1 MKRRLPLGIQDFAKI
16 REGGYCYVDKTARI
30 HDLLTGSGSQFFL
43 SRPRRFGKSLLC
55 STLGVIFEGKRELF
69 SGLAID
75 SLDWEWKK
83 RPVIRFDLNPG
94 DYVRGIN
101 ELFATINM
109 ALDLCAEKYG
119 VPCEGETISA
129 QFTRLIYKLW
139 EKFGEKVVVVIDEYD
154 KPLLSTIDHKELHE
168 TMRSALKGFYSV
180 LKSSDAYLEFVFLTG
195 VTKFAQVSVFS
206 DLNHLTD
213 LSLDPPYSDLCGITQ
228 EELEQDFAPE
238 IDEIIQNGTRD
249 RERYLAEL
257 KRFYNGYRFSRKP
270 VTVYNP
276 FGLLNH
282 FDKGGDFLP
291 YWFETGTPAFLI
303 KLIEKQNID
312 IVNLGKLTVRYD
324 DFRKYDGENMEAVP
338 VLYQSGY
345 LTIAGYNE
353 ERNIFSLD
361 YPNEEVRGSFAESLI
376 EKYLRVPG
384 QNLHAFIV
392 RFSNAIYDGDVDG
405 ILNNRYVEECGNIT

>member
-1 MKRRLPLGIQDFAKI
+1 
-16 REGGYCYVDKTARI
+16 
-30 HDLLTGSGSQFFL
+30 
-43 SRPRRFGKSLLC
+43 
-55 STLGVIFEGKRELF
+55 
-69 SGLAID
+69 
-75 SLDWEWKK
+75 
-83 RPVIRFDLNPG
+83 
-94 DYVRGIN
+94 
-101 ELFATINM
+101 
-109 ALDLCAEKYG
+109 
-119 VPCEGETISA
+119 
-129 QFTRLIYKLW
+129 
-139 EKFGEKVVVVIDEYD
+139 
-154 KPLLSTIDHKELHE
+154 
-168 TMRSALKGFYSV
+168 
-180 LKSSDAYLEFVFLTG
+180 VFLTG

-213 LSLDPPYSDLCGITQ
+213 LSLDPRYSDLCGITQ
-228 EELEQDFAPE
+228 EELKQDFAPE
-238 IDEIIQNGTRD
+238 IDGIIQNGTRD

-257 KRFYNGYRFSRKP
+257 KRFYNGYRFSTKP
-270 VTVYNP
+270 LTVYNP

-282 FDKGGDFLP
+282 FDKGGEFLP
-291 YWFETGTPAFLI
+291 YWYETGTPAFLI

-324 DFRKYDGENMEAVP
+324 DFRKYDAETMEAVP

-392 RFSNAIYDGDVDG
+392 RFSDAIYDGDIDG
-405 ILNNRYVEECGNIT
+405 VLNNLIPFFASIPYDIIGDDEKYYQTVVHLIFTMMGLQCRSEVRISAGRIDTLVETNTLVYCFEFKLNGTAKEALEQIDTKEYLLPWQGSGKKLFKAGVEFDKNKRNIGNWKSAVL